1 MSTNHSIVQPRQA
14 WQHNQH
20 ERDQIIVT
28 GVTDTDV
35 VHFVFDRPGS
45 WLVGTDTMKME
56 HLLANYHLA
65 EVSDEVKNSLAKIDM
80 RWIDES
86 LDDGP
91 DNDTTNNEKED

>member
-1 MSTNHSIVQPRQA
+1 MSDNHPVQPRQI
-14 WQHNQH
+14 WEHNRH
-20 ERDQIIVT
+20 EKDPIIVT
-28 GVTDTDV
+28 GITDTDV

-45 WLVGTDTMKME
+45 WLVGKDTMKME